1 MDEPQSAAF
10 NRQSPIDEPQSAIGN
25 RQSAMTKPVYL
36 DYHATT
42 PVDARVLDA
51 MLPYFGEEFGN
62 PASRQH
68 AYGWRAQEAVDR
80 ARSEIGSLIGASG
93 AEIVFTSGATESNN
107 LAIKGVAQS
116 CREKGDHLVTVVT
129 EHKSIL
135 DSFKRLEREG
145 WRVTW
150 LGVDG
155 DGFIRLDELRAAVT
169 DKTVLVSV
177 MAANNEIGVLQPLA
191 DIGAIASASGA
202 LFHTDAAQAA
212 GKVPIDVHAMGID
225 LLSLTGHKYYG
236 PKGSGALYIRRKK
249 PRILLACQIDG
260 GGHEQGLRS
269 GTLNVPGIV
278 GLGRAAA
285 ICRAEMVAESARL
298 AALRDRLLDGL
309 RQGLDGVRVNGS
321 LTHRLPHNLHVSI
334 ERVEGEALLMAL
346 GDLAVST
353 GSACSSGSQAP
364 SHVLQAIGAV
374 GEGAGAS
381 IRFGLGRTTSD
392 ADIDFA
398 IERVTTVVK
407 SLRRAMAIS

>member
-1 MDEPQSAAF
+1 
-10 NRQSPIDEPQSAIGN
+10 
-25 RQSAMTKPVYL
+25 MTTPVYL
-36 DYHATT
+36 DFHATT
-42 PVDARVLDA
+42 PVDPRVVEA
-51 MLPYFGEEFGN
+51 MLPYFSELFGN

-68 AYGWRAQEAVDR
+68 AFGWKAQEAVDK
-80 ARSEIGSLIGASG
+80 ARIEIGSLIGASG
-93 AEIVFTSGATESNN
+93 GEIIFTSGATESNN
-107 LAIKGVAQS
+107 LAIKGAAERGRS
-116 CREKGDHLVTVVT
+116 RGDHIVTAST
-129 EHKSIL
+129 EHKSVL
-135 DSFKRLEREG
+135 DSFKSLEKSG

-150 LGVDG
+150 LDVDA
-155 DGFIRLDELRAAVT
+155 DGFISLDQLRAAVS

-191 DIGAIASASGA
+191 EIGAIASAAGA

-212 GKVPIDVHAMGID
+212 GKIPIDVQAMGID

-236 PKGSGALYIRRKK
+236 PKGAGALYIRRRK
-249 PRILLACQIDG
+249 PRIELACQIDG

-285 ICRAEMVAESARL
+285 ICRTEMADESARL
-298 AALRDRLLDGL
+298 SRLRNRLLDGL
-309 RQGLDGVRVNGS
+309 LGGLDGVRVNGS
-321 LTHRLPHNLHVSI
+321 MTSRLPHNLHVSFD
-334 ERVEGEALLMAL
+334 RVEGEALLMAL

-381 IRFGLGRTTSD
+381 VRFGLGRTTSD

-398 IERVTTVVK
+398 IDRLTTVVK
-407 SLRRAMAIS
+407 SLRRALAVR

>member
-1 MDEPQSAAF
+1 M
-10 NRQSPIDEPQSAIGN
+10 R
-25 RQSAMTKPVYL
+25 PVYL
-36 DYHATT
+36 DFHATT
-42 PVDARVLDA
+42 PVDPRVLEA
-51 MLPYFGEEFGN
+51 MLPYFSDDFGN

-68 AYGWRAQEAVDR
+68 AFGWKAQEAVDR
-80 ARSEIGSLIGASG
+80 ARSEIASLIGASG
-93 AEIVFTSGATESNN
+93 HEIVFTSGASESNN
-107 LAIKGVAQS
+107 LAIKGVAQN
-116 CREKGDHLVTVVT
+116 CRAKGDHIITVAT
-129 EHKSIL
+129 EHKSVL

-155 DGFIRLDELRAAVT
+155 DGLVRLDELRSAIT

-191 DIGAIASASGA
+191 DIGAITGA
-202 LFHTDAAQAA
+202 AGVILHTDAAQAA
-212 GKVPIDVHAMGID
+212 GKIPIDVNAMGID

-236 PKGSGALYIRRKK
+236 PKGAGALYVRRKK
-249 PRILLACQIDG
+249 PRIELICQIDG

-285 ICRAEMVAESARL
+285 ICRAEMAAESQRL
-298 AALRDRLLDGL
+298 ASLRDSLLAGL
-309 RQGLDGVRVNGS
+309 QRGLDGVRVNGS
-321 LTHRLPHNLHVSI
+321 LTNRLPHNLHVSF

-364 SHVLQAIGAV
+364 SHVLVAIGAV
-374 GEGAGAS
+374 GENAGAS
-381 IRFGLGRTTSD
+381 IRFGLGRTTTQD
-392 ADIDFA
+392 DIDFA
-398 IERVTTVVK
+398 IDRVTTVVK
-407 SLRRAMAIS
+407 SLRRVMAAG

>member
-1 MDEPQSAAF
+1 MD
-10 NRQSPIDEPQSAIGN
+10 RPQSAI
-25 RQSAMTKPVYL
+25 RDPQSAFSRPVYL

-42 PVDARVLDA
+42 PVDPRVLEA
-51 MLPYFGEEFGN
+51 MLPYFSEEFGN
-62 PASRQH
+62 AASRQH

-80 ARSEIGSLIGASG
+80 ARAEIATLVGATAG
-93 AEIVFTSGATESNN
+93 EIVFTSGATESNN
-107 LAIKGVAQS
+107 LAIKGCAQS
-116 CREKGDHLVTVVT
+116 SRDRGDHIVTVAT
-129 EHKSIL
+129 EHKSVL

-155 DGFIRLDELRAAVT
+155 DGFVRVDELRSAVT

-191 DIGAIASASGA
+191 EIGAIASQAGA

-212 GKVPIDVHAMGID
+212 GKVPIDVNAMGID
-225 LLSLTGHKYYG
+225 LLSLTGHKCYG
-236 PKGSGALYIRRKK
+236 PKGAGVLFIRRKK
-249 PRILLACQIDG
+249 PRLQLACQIDG

-285 ICRAEMVAESARL
+285 ICRQEMSTEGPRL

-309 RQGLDGVRVNGS
+309 QRGIDGVRVNGS
-321 LTHRLPHNLHVSI
+321 LTHRLPHNLHISLD
-334 ERVEGEALLMAL
+334 RVEGESLLMAL

-374 GEGAGAS
+374 GEQAGAS
-381 IRFGLGRTTSD
+381 IRFGLGRRTTD
-392 ADIDFA
+392 GDIDFA
-398 IERVTTVVK
+398 VERVTTVVK
-407 SLRRAMAIS
+407 SLRRALAVR